1 MCYVYLCRALQT
13 GGSLFKKL
21 FISLRGAR
29 HGGGDSLSLVCLCC
43 EQIRD
48 QQAISPTE
56 ENVLIKIK
64 AVRSFLENMN
74 LGSKS
79 SSCCDLLCRYR
90 AGTKREKQKSAAY
103 SRPHILGVTIK
114 FVPLFQ
120 RTNACL

>member
-1 MCYVYLCRALQT
+1 
-13 GGSLFKKL
+13 
-21 FISLRGAR
+21 
-29 HGGGDSLSLVCLCC
+29 LCC

-64 AVRSFLENMN
+64 AARSFLENMN

-90 AGTKREKQKSAAY
+90 AARHKERKAKVCY
-103 SRPHILGVTIK
+103 SRSPHILGVTIK
-114 FVPLFQ
+114 FVPLFE
-120 RTNACL
+120 NAQTPAY